1 MIIWIFRILA
11 LIGTPVISY
20 FQISKD
26 IKGILLG
33 VFIGLIIIGIEY
45 IIENVKLFTL
55 IVGIL
60 GAVVGIIIAK
70 LFDYTVYQIDNQ
82 SLTDFWNKFH
92 FILKYTLSLL
102 GMVISI
108 KKIPEFDDLDTDI
121 SLLTNRAAKSV
132 KVLDISSIIDGRILD
147 ICETKFISGSLIV
160 PRFIVDKL
168 HKLTESNDPMEKA
181 KGRRGLDILSRL
193 QEMKTLPFKVIDR
206 DMKEIGDISV
216 KTVNVAK
223 ELKASVVTVD
233 FNINKMGSI
242 ENISVLNINDLSL
255 ALKPVVLPGEEM
267 SIFVMKEGK
276 EKEQGI
282 GYLDD
287 GTMVVV
293 EDGRD
298 FIGKKIDTVVQ
309 SILQTSQG
317 RIIFTRTKKNSNGKA

>member
-1 MIIWIFRILA
+1 
-11 LIGTPVISY
+11 
-20 FQISKD
+20 
-26 IKGILLG
+26 
-33 VFIGLIIIGIEY
+33 
-45 IIENVKLFTL
+45 
-55 IVGIL
+55 
-60 GAVVGIIIAK
+60 
-70 LFDYTVYQIDNQ
+70 
-82 SLTDFWNKFH
+82 
-92 FILKYTLSLL
+92 
-102 GMVISI
+102 
-108 KKIPEFDDLDTDI
+108 
-121 SLLTNRAAKSV
+121 
-132 KVLDISSIIDGRILD
+132 
-147 ICETKFISGSLIV
+147 
-160 PRFIVDKL
+160 
-168 HKLTESNDPMEKA
+168 
-181 KGRRGLDILSRL
+181 
-193 QEMKTLPFKVIDR
+193 MKTLPFKVIDR

>member
-1 MIIWIFRILA
+1 
-11 LIGTPVISY
+11 
-20 FQISKD
+20 
-26 IKGILLG
+26 
-33 VFIGLIIIGIEY
+33 
-45 IIENVKLFTL
+45 
-55 IVGIL
+55 
-60 GAVVGIIIAK
+60 
-70 LFDYTVYQIDNQ
+70 
-82 SLTDFWNKFH
+82 
-92 FILKYTLSLL
+92 
-102 GMVISI
+102 
-108 KKIPEFDDLDTDI
+108 
-121 SLLTNRAAKSV
+121 
-132 KVLDISSIIDGRILD
+132 
-147 ICETKFISGSLIV
+147 
-160 PRFIVDKL
+160 
-168 HKLTESNDPMEKA
+168 
-181 KGRRGLDILSRL
+181 LSRL

-216 KTVNVAK
+216 KTINVAK

>member
-1 MIIWIFRILA
+1 
-11 LIGTPVISY
+11 
-20 FQISKD
+20 
-26 IKGILLG
+26 
-33 VFIGLIIIGIEY
+33 
-45 IIENVKLFTL
+45 
-55 IVGIL
+55 
-60 GAVVGIIIAK
+60 
-70 LFDYTVYQIDNQ
+70 
-82 SLTDFWNKFH
+82 
-92 FILKYTLSLL
+92 
-102 GMVISI
+102 
-108 KKIPEFDDLDTDI
+108 
-121 SLLTNRAAKSV
+121 
-132 KVLDISSIIDGRILD
+132 
-147 ICETKFISGSLIV
+147 
-160 PRFIVDKL
+160 
-168 HKLTESNDPMEKA
+168 MEKA

-216 KTVNVAK
+216 KTINVAK